1 MLVTTSCGKFQL
13 ELYDQD
19 NQAAVL
25 EFESLVDLN
34 QFSEKPVSKSNKF
47 LGVAVS
53 KTSPPPVD
61 SLKFTGAGIVAFLDK
76 QLIISLA
83 PIPDLTNAS
92 IFGRVSQG
100 LAVVEALRDSPDPVI
115 FSIEADSEGTY

>member
-34 QFSEKPVSKSNKF
+34 QFSEKPVSKTDKY
-47 LGVAVS
+47 LGVSVS

-76 QLIISLA
+76 QLIISVA
-83 PIPDLTNAS
+83 PIPDLTHAS
-92 IFGRVSQG
+92 IFGRVSRD
-100 LAVVEALRDSPDPVI
+100 LAVVEALRDSSDPVI
-115 FSIEADSEGTY
+115 YSIEADLEGTY

>member
-25 EFESLVDLN
+25 EFESLVDL
-34 QFSEKPVSKSNKF
+34 QHFSNKPVLKSDKY
-47 LGVAVS
+47 LAVS
-53 KTSPPPVD
+53 VPKTSCSPVD
-61 SLKFTGAGIVAFLDK
+61 SLKLTGAGIVAFFDS
-76 QLIISLA
+76 QLIISVA
-83 PIPDLTNAS
+83 PIPDLLNAS

-100 LAVVEALRDSPDPVI
+100 LAVVEALRDSSEAVI
-115 FSIEADSEGTY
+115 YSIEADAEGTY

>member
-34 QFSEKPVSKSNKF
+34 QIAEKPISKSDKYLGVSVSKS
-47 LGVAVS
+47 
-53 KTSPPPVD
+53 SPPAVD
-61 SLKFTGAGIVAFLDK
+61 SLKITGAGIVAFLDK
-76 QLIISLA
+76 QLIISVA
-83 PIPDLTNAS
+83 PIPELTNAS

-100 LAVVEALRDSPDPVI
+100 LAVVEALRDSSDPVI
-115 FSIEADSEGTY
+115 YSIEADSEGTY